1 MDRYKSH
8 GKETDFLVDVWG
20 RTYAFEKN
28 LFPTSIVSQGQ
39 ELLAGPI
46 ELKMDFGYGE
56 DVPYNCQYRIL
67 EAAEDKVVVAS
78 AALCGNIILNVI
90 VTLEYDGFIKFALWL
105 IPPAVSKWGH
115 LQIFDWKGSWA
126 TGTEALLKSARLSI
140 PVKTEKCSLIHA
152 AVR

>member
-1 MDRYKSH
+1 MCGEEPTPLRKS
-8 GKETDFLVDVWG
+8 
-20 RTYAFEKN
+20 

-46 ELKMDFGYGE
+46 ELKKDIGYGE
-56 DVPYNCQYRIL
+56 DVPHNCQYRIL

-78 AALCGNIILNVI
+78 AALCGNLILNVI
-90 VTLEYDGFIKFALWL
+90 VTLEYDGFIKFALRL
-105 IPPAVSKWGH
+105 ILHAVSKWGH